1 MKKYIRLFFIT
12 LIKTYQITIS
22 PFLGNNCRF
31 HPTCSSYMIEAITK
45 HGTVEGIKL
54 GMKRISKCHPF
65 GNKGFDPVPLSNKKK
80 SK

>member
-65 GNKGFDPVPLSNKKK
+65 GNKGFDPVPLSKKEK

>member
-31 HPTCSSYMIEAITK
+31 NPTCSSYMIEAITK

-65 GNKGFDPVPLSNKKK
+65 GNKGFDPVPLSNKEK

>member
-65 GNKGFDPVPLSNKKK
+65 GNKGFDPVPLGNKEK

>member
-65 GNKGFDPVPLSNKKK
+65 GNEGFDPVPLSNKEK

>member
-65 GNKGFDPVPLSNKKK
+65 GNKGFDPVPLSSKEK

>member
-65 GNKGFDPVPLSNKKK
+65 GNKGFDPVPLSNKGK

>member
-65 GNKGFDPVPLSNKKK
+65 GNKGFDPVPLSNEEK

>member
-1 MKKYIRLFFIT
+1 
-12 LIKTYQITIS
+12 
-22 PFLGNNCRF
+22 
-31 HPTCSSYMIEAITK
+31 MIEAITK

-65 GNKGFDPVPLSNKKK
+65 GNKGFDPVPLSDKEK

>member
-45 HGTVEGIKL
+45 HGTAEGIKL

-65 GNKGFDPVPLSNKKK
+65 GNKGFDPVPLSNKEK